1 MMAAPLLPR
10 LRRAVFLIGMAV
22 LIAGCFLAPYLWIAA
37 SSFKNQFTVFGDVS
51 PLSWRAF
58 WPVGGSWENYQ
69 SLFARTHILRALVN
83 TAIVSAGQIALTL
96 LLCSTA
102 AYALTR
108 IRFPGANLVFLLI
121 LLTFLLPIEALMVPL
136 YQVVSGLGL
145 SNTLLGVMIPWI
157 ASPFGLFLL
166 RQAFEELPKELED
179 AARIDGAGHLR
190 IFWSIVLP
198 NVKVPLLTLGLV
210 TFLFSWNSFLWPLV
224 IVQDP
229 ALQLIQVAIAQ
240 QGSPT
245 QLPNWGETFAGAV
258 VATLPLLGAFL
269 LLQKY
274 FTQGMTMSGI
284 KG

>member
-1 MMAAPLLPR
+1 MKTMD
-10 LRRAVFLIGMAV
+10 LRRGITV
-22 LIAGCFLAPYLWIAA
+22 IAIILAIILCFLAPYAWIVS
-37 SSFKNQFTVFGDVS
+37 SSFKNQLTLFADVT

-58 WPVGGSWENYQ
+58 FPVDGTVENYRT
-69 SLFARTHILRALVN
+69 LFERTNVLKALFNTALV
-83 TAIVSAGQIALTL
+83 SGGQVLLTL
-96 LLCSTA
+96 LLCSMA

-108 IRFPGANLVFLLI
+108 IRFPGAKLVFVLI
-121 LLTFLLPIEALMVPL
+121 LLTFLLPIEAMMVPL

-145 SNTLLGVMIPWI
+145 SNTLVGVMIPWV

-166 RQAFEELPKELED
+166 KQAFEELPVELED
-179 AARIDGAGHLR
+179 AARIDGAGHVR
-190 IFWSIVLP
+190 IFVSIVLP
-198 NVKVPLLTLGLV
+198 NVKVPLLTLGLI

-229 ALQLIQVAIAQ
+229 SLQVIQVAIAQ

-245 QLPNWGETFAGAV
+245 QLPNWGETFAGAT
-258 VATLPLLGAFL
+258 VATLPLIILFL

-274 FTQGMTMSGI
+274 FTQGMATSGI

>member
-1 MMAAPLLPR
+1 MRTFAI
-10 LRRAVFLIGMAV
+10 RRAAFVV
-22 LIAGCFLAPYLWIAA
+22 LVIVAIVACFLAPYAWVV
-37 SSFKNQFTVFGDVS
+37 SSSLKNQFAVFGDVT

-58 WPVGGSWENYQ
+58 LPVGATIENYV
-69 SLFARTHILRALVN
+69 SLFERTNILRALLN
-83 TAIVSAGQIALTL
+83 TAIVAGGQVALTL
-96 LLCSTA
+96 LLCSMA

-108 IRFPGANLVFLLI
+108 IKFPGASMVFILI
-121 LLTFLLPIEALMVPL
+121 LLTFLLPIEAMMVPL

-145 SNTLLGVMIPWI
+145 SNTLMGIMIPWV

-166 RQAFEELPKELED
+166 RQAFEELPVELED

-190 IFWSIVLP
+190 IFVSIVLP

-229 ALQLIQVAIAQ
+229 VNQIIQVAIAQ

-245 QLPNWGETFAGAV
+245 QLPNWGETFAGAT
-258 VATLPLLGAFL
+258 VATVPLILLFL
-269 LLQKY
+269 LLQNY
-274 FTQGMTMSGI
+274 FTQGMATSGI

>member
-1 MMAAPLLPR
+1 MR
-10 LRRAVFLIGMAV
+10 TFDIRRSLFVLAVILAIV
-22 LIAGCFLAPYLWIAA
+22 CCFLAPYAWIVS
-37 SSFKNQFTVFGDVS
+37 SSFKNQLTVFADVT

-58 WPVGGSWENYQ
+58 LPVGGSLENYVT
-69 SLFARTHILRALVN
+69 LFQRTNVLTALLN
-83 TAIVSAGQIALTL
+83 TAIVAGGQVALTL
-96 LLCSTA
+96 LLCAMA

-108 IRFPGANLVFLLI
+108 IRFPGAKIVFVLI

-145 SNTLLGVMIPWI
+145 SNTLVGVMIPWV

-166 RQAFEELPKELED
+166 KQAFEELPVELED
-179 AARIDGAGHLR
+179 AARIDGAGHVR

-198 NVKVPLLTLGLV
+198 NVKVPLLTLGLI

-229 ALQLIQVAIAQ
+229 ARQVIQVAIAQ

-245 QLPNWGETFAGAV
+245 QLPNWGETFAGAT
-258 VATLPLLGAFL
+258 VATLPLIILFL

-274 FTQGMTMSGI
+274 FTQGMATSGI

>member
-1 MMAAPLLPR
+1 MKMLDIRRRFLVALVILLI
-10 LRRAVFLIGMAV
+10 VC
-22 LIAGCFLAPYLWIAA
+22 CFLAPYAWIVA
-37 SSFKNQFTVFGDVS
+37 SSFKNQLTLFGDVT

-58 WPVGGSWENYQ
+58 LPVEGTIENYV
-69 SLFARTHILRALVN
+69 SLFERTNVLPALLN
-83 TAIVSAGQIALTL
+83 TAIVAGGQVALTL
-96 LLCSTA
+96 LLCSMA
-102 AYALTR
+102 AYSLTR
-108 IRFPGANLVFLLI
+108 IRFPGAKIVFVLI

-145 SNTLLGVMIPWI
+145 SNTLLGIMIPWI

-166 RQAFEELPKELED
+166 KQAFEELPAELED
-179 AARIDGAGHLR
+179 AARIDGAGHIR
-190 IFWSIVLP
+190 IFFSIVLP
-198 NVKVPLLTLGLV
+198 NVKVPMLTLGLI

-229 ALQLIQVAIAQ
+229 ARQIIQVAIAQ

-245 QLPNWGETFAGAV
+245 QLPNWGETFAGAT
-258 VATLPLLGAFL
+258 VATLPLILLFL

-274 FTQGMTMSGI
+274 FTQGMTTSGI

>member
-1 MMAAPLLPR
+1 MKTFD
-10 LRRAVFLIGMAV
+10 LRRSVFVTLVIMAI
-22 LIAGCFLAPYLWIAA
+22 IACFLAPYAWVVS
-37 SSFKNQFTVFGDVS
+37 SSFKNQFTLFGDVT

-58 WPVGGSWENYQ
+58 FPVGATIENYV
-69 SLFARTHILRALVN
+69 SLFERTSILRALLN
-83 TAIVSAGQIALTL
+83 TAIVAGGQVALTL
-96 LLCSTA
+96 LLCSMA

-108 IRFPGANLVFLLI
+108 IKFPGANIVFVMI
-121 LLTFLLPIEALMVPL
+121 LLTFLLPIEAMMVPL

-145 SNTLLGVMIPWI
+145 SNTLLGIMIPWV

-166 RQAFEELPKELED
+166 KQAFEELPAELED

-190 IFWSIVLP
+190 IFFSIVLP

-224 IVQDP
+224 IVQSP
-229 ALQLIQVAIAQ
+229 SQQIIQVAIAQ

-245 QLPNWGETFAGAV
+245 QLPNWGETFAGAT
-258 VATLPLLGAFL
+258 VATMPLILLFL

-274 FTQGMTMSGI
+274 FTQGMATSGI

>member
-1 MMAAPLLPR
+1 MKMLGIRHRLLVA
-10 LRRAVFLIGMAV
+10 LVILLIVCG
-22 LIAGCFLAPYLWIAA
+22 FLAPYAWIVA
-37 SSFKNQFTVFGDVS
+37 SSFKNQLTLFGDVT

-58 WPVGGSWENYQ
+58 FPVEGTIENYV
-69 SLFARTHILRALVN
+69 SLFERTNVLPALLN
-83 TAIVSAGQIALTL
+83 TAIVAGGQVALTL
-96 LLCSTA
+96 LLCSMA
-102 AYALTR
+102 AYSLTR
-108 IRFPGANLVFLLI
+108 IRFPGAKIVFVLI

-145 SNTLLGVMIPWI
+145 SNTLLGIMIPWV

-166 RQAFEELPKELED
+166 KQAFEELPVELED
-179 AARIDGAGHLR
+179 AARIDGAGHIR
-190 IFWSIVLP
+190 IFFSIVLP
-198 NVKVPLLTLGLV
+198 NVKVPMLTLGLI

-229 ALQLIQVAIAQ
+229 ARQIIQVAIAQ

-245 QLPNWGETFAGAV
+245 QLPNWGETFAGAT
-258 VATLPLLGAFL
+258 VATLPLILLFL

-274 FTQGMTMSGI
+274 FTQGMTTSGI

>member
-1 MMAAPLLPR
+1 MTENR
-10 LRRAVFLIGMAV
+10 SRSRRVLGVSLILVAIV
-22 LIAGCFLAPYLWIAA
+22 LCFFTPFLWIV
-37 SSFKNQFTVFGDVS
+37 SNSFKPQLTIFADVT
-51 PLSWRAF
+51 PLSWKTF
-58 WPVGGSWENYQ
+58 LPVHPVLENYRT
-69 SLFARTHILRALVN
+69 LFARTNILHALLN
-83 TAIVSAGQIALTL
+83 TAIVSAAQVALTL
-96 LLCSTA
+96 VLCSMA

-108 IRFPGANLVFLLI
+108 IRFRGSKVVFALI
-121 LLTFLLPIEALMVPL
+121 LLTFLLPVEAMLVPL

-145 SNTLLGVMIPWI
+145 DNTLLGVMIPWI

-166 RQAFEELPKELED
+166 KQSFEELPRDLED

-190 IFWSIVLP
+190 TFVSVILP

-224 IVQDP
+224 IAQAP
-229 ALQLIQVAIAQ
+229 EIQLIQVAIAQ

-245 QLPNWGETFAGAV
+245 QLPNWGETFAGAT
-258 VATLPLLGAFL
+258 VATLPLILLFL

-274 FTQGMTMSGI
+274 FTQGMAMSGI

>member
-1 MMAAPLLPR
+1 MQTFNI
-10 LRRAVFLIGMAV
+10 RRRVFVLAVILAIV
-22 LIAGCFLAPYLWIAA
+22 CCFLAPYAWIVS
-37 SSFKNQFTVFGDVS
+37 SSFKNQLTVFADVT

-58 WPVGGSWENYQ
+58 LPVDGTIENYRT
-69 SLFARTHILRALVN
+69 LFERTNILTALLN
-83 TAIVSAGQIALTL
+83 TAIVAGGQVLLTL
-96 LLCSTA
+96 SLCAAA

-108 IRFPGANLVFLLI
+108 ISFPGAKIVFVLI

-145 SNTLLGVMIPWI
+145 SNTLVGVMIPWV

-166 RQAFEELPKELED
+166 KQAFEELPVELED
-179 AARIDGAGHLR
+179 AARIDGAGHIR

-198 NVKVPLLTLGLV
+198 NVKVPLLTLGLI

-229 ALQLIQVAIAQ
+229 ARQVIQVAIAQ

-245 QLPNWGETFAGAV
+245 QLPNWGETFAGAT
-258 VATLPLLGAFL
+258 VATLPLIILFL

-274 FTQGMTMSGI
+274 FTQGMATSGI

>member
-1 MMAAPLLPR
+1 MAVPPI
-10 LRRAVFLIGMAV
+10 RRALTLSALLLLIV
-22 LIAGCFLAPYLWIAA
+22 VCFLAPYAWIVA
-37 SSFKNQFTVFGDVS
+37 SSFKNQFTLFNDVS

-58 WPVGGSWENYQ
+58 VPAGGTLENYA
-69 SLFARTHILRALVN
+69 SLFGRTNVLRALLN
-83 TAIVSAGQIALTL
+83 TAIVAAAQVALTL
-96 LLCSTA
+96 ALCSMA

-108 IRFPGANLVFLLI
+108 IRFPGANIVFVLI

-145 SNTLLGVMIPWI
+145 ANTLLGVMIPWV

-179 AARIDGAGHLR
+179 AARIDGAGHATIFFR
-190 IFWSIVLP
+190 IILP
-198 NVKVPLLTLGLV
+198 SMKVPLLTLGLV

-224 IVQDP
+224 IVQTPDQ
-229 ALQLIQVAIAQ
+229 QLIQVAIAQ

-245 QLPNWGETFAGAV
+245 QLPNWGETFAGAT
-258 VATLPLLGAFL
+258 VATVPLIIVFL
-269 LLQKY
+269 LLQRY

>member
-1 MMAAPLLPR
+1 MKKHHM
-10 LRRAVFLIGMAV
+10 RRAFFVTLVIALI
-22 LIAGCFLAPYLWIAA
+22 LCCFLAPYAWIVA
-37 SSFKNQFTVFGDVS
+37 SSFKNQLTLFNDVT
-51 PLSWRAF
+51 PLSWKAF
-58 WPVGGSWENYQ
+58 LPVGGTIENYQ
-69 SLFARTHILRALVN
+69 SLFKRTNVLTALAN
-83 TAIVSAGQIALTL
+83 TAIVAGGQMALTL
-96 LLCSTA
+96 LLCSMA
-102 AYALTR
+102 AYSLTR
-108 IRFPGANLVFLLI
+108 VSFPGAKIVFVLI

-166 RQAFEELPKELED
+166 KQAFEELPVELED
-179 AARIDGAGHLR
+179 AARIDGAGHVR
-190 IFWSIVLP
+190 IFFSIVLP
-198 NVKVPLLTLGLV
+198 NVKVPMLTLGLI

-229 ALQLIQVAIAQ
+229 ANQVIQVAIAQ

-245 QLPNWGETFAGAV
+245 QLPNWGETFAGAT
-258 VATLPLLGAFL
+258 VATLPLILLFL

-274 FTQGMTMSGI
+274 FTQGMTTSGI

>member
-1 MMAAPLLPR
+1 MTF
-10 LRRAVFLIGMAV
+10 RRFLAVSLILV
-22 LIAGCFLAPYLWIAA
+22 LIVACFLAPYAWIVA
-37 SSFKNQFTVFGDVS
+37 SSFKNQFTVFGDVT

-58 WPVGGSWENYQ
+58 WPVGGTTENYV
-69 SLFARTHILRALVN
+69 SLFERTNILRALLN
-83 TAIVSAGQIALTL
+83 TAIVSLGQVALTL
-96 LLCSTA
+96 VLCSMA

-108 IRFPGANLVFLLI
+108 IKFPGANIVFVLI

-136 YQVVSGLGL
+136 YQVVSGLSL
-145 SNTLLGVMIPWI
+145 DNTLLGVMIPWI

-179 AARIDGAGHLR
+179 AARIDGAGHTLT
-190 IFWSIVLP
+190 FLLIVLP

-224 IVQDP
+224 IVQTP
-229 ALQLIQVAIAQ
+229 ELQLIQVAIAQ

-245 QLPNWGETFAGAV
+245 QLPNWGETFAGAT
-258 VATLPLLGAFL
+258 VATLPLVIVFL

>member
-1 MMAAPLLPR
+1 MSSRIGRIFAVAAIV
-10 LRRAVFLIGMAV
+10 AVIVA
-22 LIAGCFLAPYLWIAA
+22 CFLAPYVWIVA
-37 SSFKNQFTVFGDVS
+37 SSFKNQFSVFGDVS

-58 WPVGGSWENYQ
+58 WPVEGSWENYR
-69 SLFARTHILRALVN
+69 SLFGRTNVLTALLN
-83 TAIVSAGQIALTL
+83 TAIVSIFQVTLTL
-96 LLCSTA
+96 ILCAMA

-108 IRFPGANLVFLLI
+108 IKFRGANVVFVLI
-121 LLTFLLPIEALMVPL
+121 LLTFLLPIEALIVPL

-145 SNTLLGVMIPWI
+145 DNTLVGVLIPWV

-166 RQAFEELPKELED
+166 RQAFEELPVELED
-179 AARIDGAGHLR
+179 AARIDGAGYVLTFLL
-190 IFWSIVLP
+190 IILP

-224 IVQDP
+224 VAQEP
-229 ALQLIQVAIAQ
+229 SKHLIQVAIAQ

-245 QLPNWGETFAGAV
+245 QLPNWGETFAGVA
-258 VATLPLLGAFL
+258 VATLPLIIIFL
-269 LLQKY
+269 LLQRY

>member
-1 MMAAPLLPR
+1 MKMLDIRRRLFVVLVILLI
-10 LRRAVFLIGMAV
+10 VC
-22 LIAGCFLAPYLWIAA
+22 CFLAPYAWIVA
-37 SSFKNQFTVFGDVS
+37 SSFKNQLTLFGDVT

-58 WPVGGSWENYQ
+58 FPVEGTIENYV
-69 SLFARTHILRALVN
+69 SLFERTNVLPALLN
-83 TAIVSAGQIALTL
+83 TAIVAGGQVALTL
-96 LLCSTA
+96 LLCSMA
-102 AYALTR
+102 AYSLTR
-108 IRFPGANLVFLLI
+108 IRFPGAKIVFVLI

-145 SNTLLGVMIPWI
+145 SNTLLGIMIPWI

-166 RQAFEELPKELED
+166 KQAFEELPVELED
-179 AARIDGAGHLR
+179 AARIDGAGHIR
-190 IFWSIVLP
+190 IFFSIVLP
-198 NVKVPLLTLGLV
+198 NVKVPMLTLGLI

-229 ALQLIQVAIAQ
+229 ARQIIQVAIAQ

-245 QLPNWGETFAGAV
+245 QLPNWGETFAGAT
-258 VATLPLLGAFL
+258 VATLPLILLFL

-274 FTQGMTMSGI
+274 FTQGMTTSGI

>member
-1 MMAAPLLPR
+1 MKTHS
-10 LRRAVFLIGMAV
+10 LRRALFATLVIALI
-22 LIAGCFLAPYLWIAA
+22 LCCFLAPYAWIVA
-37 SSFKNQFTVFGDVS
+37 SSFKSQLTLFNDVT
-51 PLSWRAF
+51 PLSWKAF
-58 WPVGGSWENYQ
+58 FPVEGTVENYRT
-69 SLFARTHILRALVN
+69 LFARTNVLTALVN
-83 TAIVSAGQIALTL
+83 TAIVAGGQVALTL
-96 LLCSTA
+96 LLCSMA
-102 AYALTR
+102 AYSLTR
-108 IRFPGANLVFLLI
+108 IRFPGAKIVFVLI

-145 SNTLLGVMIPWI
+145 SNTLLGIMIPWI

-166 RQAFEELPKELED
+166 KQAFEELPVELED
-179 AARIDGAGHLR
+179 AARIDGAGHMR
-190 IFWSIVLP
+190 IFFSIVLP
-198 NVKVPLLTLGLV
+198 NVKVPMLTLGLI

-229 ALQLIQVAIAQ
+229 ANQVIQVAIAQ

-258 VATLPLLGAFL
+258 VATLPLILLFL

-274 FTQGMTMSGI
+274 FTQGMTTSGI

>member
-1 MMAAPLLPR
+1 MR
-10 LRRAVFLIGMAV
+10 THSLRRALFATLVIALI
-22 LIAGCFLAPYLWIAA
+22 LCCFLAPYAWIVA
-37 SSFKNQFTVFGDVS
+37 SSFKSQLTLFNDVT
-51 PLSWRAF
+51 PLSWKAF
-58 WPVGGSWENYQ
+58 FPVEGTVENYRT
-69 SLFARTHILRALVN
+69 LFARTNVLTALVN
-83 TAIVSAGQIALTL
+83 TAIVAGGQVALTL
-96 LLCSTA
+96 LLCSMA
-102 AYALTR
+102 AYSLTR
-108 IRFPGANLVFLLI
+108 IRFPGAKIVFVLI

-145 SNTLLGVMIPWI
+145 SNTLLGIMIPWI

-166 RQAFEELPKELED
+166 KQAFEELPVELED
-179 AARIDGAGHLR
+179 AARIDGAGHVR
-190 IFWSIVLP
+190 IFFSIVLP
-198 NVKVPLLTLGLV
+198 NVKVPMLTLGLI

-229 ALQLIQVAIAQ
+229 ANQVIQVAIAQ

-258 VATLPLLGAFL
+258 VATLPLILLFL

-274 FTQGMTMSGI
+274 FTQGMTTSGI